1 MNQDFQNP
9 QIIHF
14 ETETQG
20 VEGEKIKWKDLENK
34 IKEKYPTIK
43 IVYSRSDPSSGQMAV
58 STHRQDKDA
67 IEKWVAD
74 TIEVDGKTF
83 KFKKLDGD
91 PLKDFWQKEG
101 KHY

>member
-1 MNQDFQNP
+1 
-9 QIIHF
+9 
-14 ETETQG
+14 
-20 VEGEKIKWKDLENK
+20 
-34 IKEKYPTIK
+34 
-43 IVYSRSDPSSGQMAV
+43 MAV